1 MLDGTHL
8 VHSQLSVTTDGPDRP
23 TAYGV
28 TSPTKATTSVWR
40 SRALHYTGLKEI
52 VEIDEWIQVG
62 DHVAGGM
69 GDHAIAACVSHL
81 AFCDPS
87 CVQHVTPGNSPAA
100 HLL

>member
-1 MLDGTHL
+1 MKNITQKINCDNNVVDGTHL
-8 VHSQLSVTTDGPDRP
+8 VHSQLSATTDGPDGP

-62 DHVAGGM
+62 DHVAW
-69 GDHAIAACVSHL
+69 AITRSLPVCR
-81 AFCDPS
+81 
-87 CVQHVTPGNSPAA
+87 T
-100 HLL
+100 